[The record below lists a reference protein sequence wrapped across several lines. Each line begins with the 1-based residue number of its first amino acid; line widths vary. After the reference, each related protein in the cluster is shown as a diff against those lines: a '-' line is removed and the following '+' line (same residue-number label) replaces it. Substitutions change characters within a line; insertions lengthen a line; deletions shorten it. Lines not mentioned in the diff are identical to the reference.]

1 MPRGVNNYDTAKL
14 QGRNV
19 ANANSVSV
27 VFPEFITNGLLLHLD
42 ASNSVS
48 YPGSGTIWQDLSQYR
63 NNGTL
68 TGGPTYSSADSGSIV
83 FDGVNDYAV
92 TSSSIGVVSA
102 ATFLIWLKRN
112 GSQVFFP
119 GLIYER
125 TGSINGLSLR
135 ESTLQIGYT
144 WNVTYYD
151 WASGLIVP
159 DGQWCM
165 VVVSISSTSG
175 TAYLCQSSGITSAT
189 NVGNHPSTT
198 FGTFNIGQDPLGSR
212 FFKGSI
218 SSTMIYNRALSAAE
232 VQQNFNATRAR
243 FGV

>member
-1 MPRGVNNYDTAKL
+1 MARFVGPRIVT
-14 QGRNV
+14 
-19 ANANSVSV
+19 S
-27 VFPEFITNGLLLHLD
+27 GLVLCLD
-42 ASNSVS
+42 AANTKS
-48 YPGSGTIWQDLSQYR
+48 YPGSGTTWTDLSGNGR
-63 NNGTL
+63 NGTL
-68 TGGPTYSSADSGSIV
+68 TNVPTFSSANNGQIV
-83 FDGVNDYAV
+83 FDGTDDYAI
-92 TSSSIGVVSA
+92 TSSGIGVVSA

-112 GSQVFFP
+112 GSQVSFP

-135 ESTLQIGYT
+135 DSTLQIGYT
-144 WNVTYYD
+144 WNVTYFD

-218 SSTMIYNRALSAAE
+218 SSTMIYNRALTADE
-232 VQQNFNATRAR
+232 VAQNFNALRGR
-243 FGV
+243 YGI